1 VESSAEAS
9 KFGHRHSQ
17 RQPWIDE
24 KVFLNFIHDPMEG
37 SMRCSLL
44 AGVFVSP
51 LLMLSLAGPGA
62 AQAPESVPKTVPETN
77 RTSGPVV
84 HENLAVYFIHGKS
97 APGKVPLTLEEAM
110 ATGTVKVRETSNVNQ
125 LEIENLGDDEVFVQ
139 SGDIVKG
146 GKQDRTLMV
155 SLLLPPKSGAV
166 PIASF
171 CVEEGRWTAR
181 GREDGRN
188 FSTASASVPS
198 RELKLAMK
206 APLPKAPSRD
216 GSSADPTRQGAVGSG
231 AEAAEVGTRQRQV
244 WENVRTTQGKLSGSL
259 GAQVRSLQLASSL
272 QLALENEKLLD
283 AQKGYIDALN
293 AAGENEDDIIGFAF
307 AVNGAIN
314 SADVYPSNGL
324 FRKMWSKLLTA
335 GVIEAIGHK
344 DEPAVAPPS
353 SVAVQAFLAAAESGK
368 SDEKAL
374 NAGARL
380 ETREAQ
386 NVFLFETARTSS
398 PGAPVSWVHRNYLA
412 K

>member
-1 VESSAEAS
+1 
-9 KFGHRHSQ
+9 
-17 RQPWIDE
+17 
-24 KVFLNFIHDPMEG
+24 
-37 SMRCSLL
+37 MRCSLL

-51 LLMLSLAGPGA
+51 LLMLSLGGPGA
-62 AQAPESVPKTVPETN
+62 AQAPEIVPETN
-77 RTSGPVV
+77 RTSGPIV

-110 ATGTVKVRETSNVNQ
+110 AGGLVKVRETSNVNQ

-188 FSTASASVPS
+188 FSTAAASVPS

-206 APLPKAPSRD
+206 APMPAAAPR
-216 GSSADPTRQGAVGSG
+216 VGSG
-231 AEAAEVGTRQRQV
+231 EEPSRRAASGGVADAAEIGMRQRQV
-244 WENVRTTQGKLSGSL
+244 WESVRTTQGKLTGNL
-259 GAQVRSLQLASSL
+259 GVQVRSAESASSL
-272 QLALENEKLLD
+272 QLALENEKLTD
-283 AQKGYIDALN
+283 AQQGYIKALK
-293 AAGENEDDIIGFAF
+293 AAGESEDDIVGFAF

-324 FRKMWSKLLTA
+324 FRKMWTKLLTA

-344 DEPAVAPPS
+344 DEPAVAPPP
-353 SVAVQAFLAAAESGK
+353 SVSVQAFLAAAESGK
-368 SDEKAL
+368 SNEKAL

-386 NVFLFETARTSS
+386 NAFLFETARVPS
-398 PGAPVSWVHRNYLA
+398 PGVPMSWVHRNYLA